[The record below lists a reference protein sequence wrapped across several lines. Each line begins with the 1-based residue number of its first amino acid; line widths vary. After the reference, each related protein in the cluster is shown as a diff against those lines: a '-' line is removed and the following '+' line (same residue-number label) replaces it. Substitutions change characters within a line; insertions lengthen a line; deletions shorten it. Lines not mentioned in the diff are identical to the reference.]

1 MYCICP
7 KLCMYESEFFSLWA
21 LYLGSEKMANI
32 IDFRFK
38 VHDKSDDEIFIIKI
52 AWQMSVEDAIP
63 TIKQEMAIRYN
74 QDSDIQLFVD
84 NPNGP
89 ARELRLEDRISKH
102 FDIDRIKDGLILIYP
117 Q

>member
-1 MYCICP
+1 
-7 KLCMYESEFFSLWA
+7 
-21 LYLGSEKMANI
+21 MANI

-38 VHDKSDDEIFIIKI
+38 VHDRSDDEIFIIKM
-52 AWQMSVEDAIP
+52 AWQTSVEDAIP
-63 TIKQEMAIRYN
+63 TIKQEMVTRYN

-89 ARELRLEDRISKH
+89 ARELRPEDRISRH
-102 FDIDRIKDGLILIYP
+102 FDIDRIEDGLILIYP

>member
-1 MYCICP
+1 MYGRV
-7 KLCMYESEFFSLWA
+7 LWDRASFFSLWA
-21 LYLGSEKMANI
+21 LYLGNGKMANI

-38 VHDKSDDEIFIIKI
+38 VHDRSDDEIFIIKM
-52 AWQMSVEDAIP
+52 AWQTSVEDAIP
-63 TIKQEMAIRYN
+63 TIKQEMVTRYN

-89 ARELRLEDRISKH
+89 ARELRPEDRISRH
-102 FDIDRIKDGLILIYP
+102 FNIDHIEDGLILIYP